1 MLSMTVPISSLLAAS
16 ALGCSCAAS
25 SPPPPPPPRLWS
37 CLERGGRRG
46 AVLLGDS
53 GSWRLGGRL
62 EAAVSWPLLLLP
74 TRARISLASVYSCS
88 RLLSV
93 SARPS

>member
-25 SPPPPPPPRLWS
+25 SPPPPPRLWS
-37 CLERGGRRG
+37 CLERGGLRG

-53 GSWRLGGRL
+53 GSSWRLGGRL
-62 EAAVSWPLLLLP
+62 EAAVSWPLLLP
-74 TRARISLASVYSCS
+74 TSARISLASVYSCS

>member
-25 SPPPPPPPRLWS
+25 SPPPPPRLWS
-37 CLERGGRRG
+37 CLERGGLRG

-53 GSWRLGGRL
+53 GSSWRLGGRL
-62 EAAVSWPLLLLP
+62 EAAVSWPLLP

>member
-25 SPPPPPPPRLWS
+25 SPPPPPRLWS
-37 CLERGGRRG
+37 CLERGGLRG

-53 GSWRLGGRL
+53 GSSWRLGGRL
-62 EAAVSWPLLLLP
+62 EAAGSWPLLLLLP

>member
-53 GSWRLGGRL
+53 GSWRLGGRC
-62 EAAVSWPLLLLP
+62 WPLLLLP

>member
-25 SPPPPPPPRLWS
+25 SPPPPPRLWS

>member
-25 SPPPPPPPRLWS
+25 SPPPPPRLWS

-62 EAAVSWPLLLLP
+62 EAAVSWPLLLP

>member
-25 SPPPPPPPRLWS
+25 SPPPPPRLWS

-62 EAAVSWPLLLLP
+62 EAAVSWPPLLLLP

>member
-25 SPPPPPPPRLWS
+25 SPPPPPRLWS
-37 CLERGGRRG
+37 CLERGGLRG

-53 GSWRLGGRL
+53 GSSWRLGGRL
-62 EAAVSWPLLLLP
+62 EAAVSWPPLLLP